1 MEDKI
6 DEVTMIKNM
15 NIHKKIQKV
24 KKELSEREL
33 KKSGRNDFSGF
44 SYYELGDFL
53 QSIIELCNKY
63 GLFTKINFEKHYSIK
78 NISANEIN
86 TNTEYQLDGDVAVL
100 TIINTDKPDE
110 EETYSCDVKELN
122 LKGANSIQNYGG
134 IQTYLRRYL
143 YMNAF
148 DIVEADM
155 FDSVEFEKKKK
166 KKAEKGDLEILVES
180 CKTAFKEANDKVKAE
195 IGNTMKTLGYE
206 SFGALSKA
214 QNKNDIVALATT
226 LKIEI
231 PQSLQEEN
239 KGDK

>member
-6 DEVTMIKNM
+6 DEITMIKNM

-24 KKELSEREL
+24 KEELSEREL

-53 QSIIELCNKY
+53 PSIIELCNKY

-78 NISANEIN
+78 NISTNEIN
-86 TNTEYQLDGDVAVL
+86 ENIEYQLDGDVAIL

-110 EETYSCDVKELN
+110 KEIYSCDVKELN

-134 IQTYLRRYL
+134 VQTYLRRYL

-155 FDSVEFEKKKK
+155 FDSTEFEKKKR

-231 PQSLQEEN
+231 PQSLQEGN

>member
-6 DEVTMIKNM
+6 DEITMIKNM

-53 QSIIELCNKY
+53 PSIIELCNKY

-78 NISANEIN
+78 NISTNEIN

-110 EETYSCDVKELN
+110 KEIYSCDVKELN

-155 FDSVEFEKKKK
+155 FDSTEFEKKKR

-231 PQSLQEEN
+231 PQSLQE
-239 KGDK
+239 KKQRG

>member
-6 DEVTMIKNM
+6 DEITMIKNM

-24 KKELSEREL
+24 KEELSEREL

-53 QSIIELCNKY
+53 PSIIELCNKY

-78 NISANEIN
+78 NISTNEIN
-86 TNTEYQLDGDVAVL
+86 ANTEYQLDGDVAIL

-110 EETYSCDVKELN
+110 KEIYSCDVKELN

-134 IQTYLRRYL
+134 VQTYLRRYL

-155 FDSVEFEKKKK
+155 FDSTEFEKKKR

-231 PQSLQEEN
+231 PQSLQEGN

>member
-6 DEVTMIKNM
+6 DEITMIKNM

-24 KKELSEREL
+24 KEELSEREL

-53 QSIIELCNKY
+53 PSIIELCNKY

-78 NISANEIN
+78 NISTNEIN
-86 TNTEYQLDGDVAVL
+86 TNTEYQLDGDVAIL

-110 EETYSCDVKELN
+110 KEIYSCDVKELN

-134 IQTYLRRYL
+134 VQTYLRRYL

-155 FDSVEFEKKKK
+155 FDSTEFEKKKR

-206 SFGALSKA
+206 SFGALSKE

-231 PQSLQEEN
+231 PQSLQEGN

>member
-6 DEVTMIKNM
+6 DEITMIKNM

-53 QSIIELCNKY
+53 PSIIELCNKY

-78 NISANEIN
+78 NISTNEIN

-155 FDSVEFEKKKK
+155 FDSAEFEKKKK